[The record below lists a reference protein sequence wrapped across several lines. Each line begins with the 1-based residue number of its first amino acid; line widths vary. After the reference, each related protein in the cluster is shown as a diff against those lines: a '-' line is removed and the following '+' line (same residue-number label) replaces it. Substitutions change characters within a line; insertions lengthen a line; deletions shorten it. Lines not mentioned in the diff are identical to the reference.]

1 MNNACATFCLD
12 RGRLQPPR
20 RVLASRRLLFL
31 SLCVPRFDPGPR
43 RKRGPGFKTRGG
55 DGSRWSLFAWP
66 RLAGSRGASLVRAA
80 SDTVARLMPH
90 KVTPAL
96 AITCRDQGK
105 RKCQRKS
112 GSRNDRNLAGL
123 ASKSATFSPGYLES
137 ESGMSGGRNPTFA
150 IIPNRVQNRVQ
161 KIVKT

>member
-1 MNNACATFCLD
+1 MDNVLPGFCCD
-12 RGRLQPPR
+12 RGSLAPAAPR
-20 RVLASRRLLFL
+20 ARVTSAAFSE
-31 SLCVPRFDPGPR
+31 SLCAAFRSRPRKEEGA
-43 RKRGPGFKTRGG
+43 GFKTRGE
-55 DGSRWSLFAWP
+55 GSRWSLFAWP

-123 ASKSATFSPGYLES
+123 ASEAATFSPGYLES
-137 ESGMSGGRNPTFA
+137 ESGMSEGRNPTFA

-161 KIVKT
+161 KIVEP